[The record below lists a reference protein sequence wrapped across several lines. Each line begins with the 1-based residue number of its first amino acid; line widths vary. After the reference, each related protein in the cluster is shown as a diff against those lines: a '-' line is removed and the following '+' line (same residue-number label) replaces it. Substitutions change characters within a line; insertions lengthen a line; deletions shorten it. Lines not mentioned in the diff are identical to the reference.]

1 MTGAI
6 LAMTDDAHEPLMTRE
21 QAAEYLTEL
30 GYPTTKNLLDKL
42 QARRLGPPI
51 EKLWGKRVLYLPSA
65 VRAWA
70 EKRARTPGDVA
81 A

>member
-1 MTGAI
+1 MK
-6 LAMTDDAHEPLMTRE
+6 TDAEPLLTRE
-21 QAAEYLTEL
+21 QVAALLTKL

-42 QARRLGPPI
+42 HVRKSGPPV
-51 EKLWGKRVLYLPSA
+51 EKLWGKRVLYSPSA

>member
-1 MTGAI
+1 
-6 LAMTDDAHEPLMTRE
+6 MTDTSEPLMTRE
-21 QAAEYLTEL
+21 QVAAYLTEL
-30 GYPTTKNLLDKL
+30 GYPTTKSFLDKL
-42 QARRLGPPI
+42 QMRKLGPPI

-70 EKRARTPGDVA
+70 EKRAKSPEEVA